1 MAVNVQLYETIVTA
15 ATKPMPSIKQKC
27 WLLCVVLMLLS
38 KNNSTGV
45 LIVQTVIL
53 LAVLAILIVVL
64 VELVK
69 SRKRNEA
76 DAYLQNK
83 L

>member
-1 MAVNVQLYETIVTA
+1 MA
-15 ATKPMPSIKQKC
+15 
-27 WLLCVVLMLLS
+27 LCVVLMLLS

-64 VELVK
+64 LSLLNLISVTKQTLTRKQAVARCLMKISRLKIKRLMLQRQYEL
-69 SRKRNEA
+69 EC
-76 DAYLQNK
+76 D
-83 L
+83 